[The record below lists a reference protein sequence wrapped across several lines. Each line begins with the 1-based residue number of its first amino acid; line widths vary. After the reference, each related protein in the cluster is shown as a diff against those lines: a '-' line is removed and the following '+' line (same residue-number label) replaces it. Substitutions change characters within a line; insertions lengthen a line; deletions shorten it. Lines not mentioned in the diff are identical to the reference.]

1 MSRTARSKIGSRG
14 MWLHPCVP
22 RAATEVNASMTAEG
36 EASDKCR
43 PNEFEADVVATEG
56 VEGGEVPEAFG

>member
-1 MSRTARSKIGSRG
+1 